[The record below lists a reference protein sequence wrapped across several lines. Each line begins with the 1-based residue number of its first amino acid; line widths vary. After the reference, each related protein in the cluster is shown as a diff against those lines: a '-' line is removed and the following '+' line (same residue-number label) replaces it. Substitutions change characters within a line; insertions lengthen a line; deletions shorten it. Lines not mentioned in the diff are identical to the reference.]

1 MKTSAGK
8 VWLVG
13 AGPGDPDLLTC
24 KALRLLE
31 EADVVLHDDLVS
43 PEILALIPH
52 ATRKQNVG
60 KRCGK
65 KNIQQEE
72 INALLVSFAQF
83 GLKVVRLKSGDP
95 MIFGRAGEE
104 MEAMRRAGVDFEVVP
119 GITSALGAA
128 ASAKISLTHRQAAS
142 AVAFLTSHQAKNAKA
157 ADWQAWVR
165 ARATLVIYMPGYEY
179 SQIATRLTDAGMPE
193 TTACAVVSRATAK
206 DEQILRT
213 TLGALPGAAR
223 MAAPTL
229 LFVGEAVGLTEA
241 GEPAVDLERL
251 AAQSAFAEQVSPAP
265 ELWFWPQEFSGD

>member
-1 MKTSAGK
+1 
-8 VWLVG
+8 
-13 AGPGDPDLLTC
+13 
-24 KALRLLE
+24 
-31 EADVVLHDDLVS
+31 
-43 PEILALIPH
+43 
-52 ATRKQNVG
+52 
-60 KRCGK
+60 
-65 KNIQQEE
+65 
-72 INALLVSFAQF
+72 
-83 GLKVVRLKSGDP
+83 
-95 MIFGRAGEE
+95 
-104 MEAMRRAGVDFEVVP
+104 VDFEVVP

-229 LFVGEAVGLTEA
+229 LFVGEAVGLAEA

-251 AAQSAFAEQVSPAP
+251 AAQSAFAQQVSPAP